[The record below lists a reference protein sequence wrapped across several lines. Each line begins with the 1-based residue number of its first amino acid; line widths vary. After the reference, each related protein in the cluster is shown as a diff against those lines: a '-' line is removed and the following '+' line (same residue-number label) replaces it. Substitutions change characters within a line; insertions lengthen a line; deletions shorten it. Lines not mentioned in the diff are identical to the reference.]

1 MYERTMRNPSRN
13 PPAAFASHPVSLSSG
28 VARTLNGHERSSRMQ
43 NVLLIALGGSL
54 GAVARYGLATWIHG
68 QTGTSF
74 PWGTLIINLTGS
86 FAIGF
91 LAELFETSLA
101 SAEWRSFLT
110 IGFLGAYTT
119 FSTFSLE
126 SFHLLRGGEIRLAA
140 ANILLS
146 VVVGLIA
153 VVLGIYGF
161 RLLSKIVH

>member
-1 MYERTMRNPSRN
+1 
-13 PPAAFASHPVSLSSG
+13 
-28 VARTLNGHERSSRMQ
+28 MQ

-54 GAVARYGLATWIHG
+54 GAIARYGLATWIYQ
-68 QTGTSF
+68 QTGTTF

-91 LAELFETSLA
+91 LAELFETTLA
-101 SAEWRSFLT
+101 PAGWRSFLT

-119 FSTFSLE
+119 FSTFSFE
-126 SFHLLRGGEIRLAA
+126 TFTMLRDGELRLAA

-146 VVVGLIA
+146 TIVGLIA

-161 RLLSKIVH
+161 RIITRIVQ